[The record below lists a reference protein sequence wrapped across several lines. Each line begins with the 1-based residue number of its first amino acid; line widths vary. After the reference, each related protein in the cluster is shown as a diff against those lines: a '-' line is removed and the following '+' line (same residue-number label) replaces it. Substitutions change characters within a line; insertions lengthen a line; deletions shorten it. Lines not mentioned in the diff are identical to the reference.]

1 MWERENLDSERRLNS
16 YFSKLNEERKST
28 LNDSKNSK
36 FRPIDLQKA
45 AHFDPKSITKVLV
58 SQSSS
63 INEILP
69 LEAEQPLPPRIKQIK
84 NMKTPFELPNQN
96 S

>member
-69 LEAEQPLPPRIKQIK
+69 LEAE
-84 NMKTPFELPNQN
+84 
-96 S
+96 